1 MTESCQPTEGSSARG
16 SVVSLVV
23 PLVVLAAA
31 TLGAIFGGP
40 EMPDRTSA
48 VLFAASTC
56 GVGSVAA
63 WAVSQPRRT
72 SPAGRVAAPL
82 AATSLR
88 LAPALVALGWLQTS
102 GSTLAAS
109 GAGGYLVS
117 FYLATLAADVIRT
130 IMVSR
135 DGARRRGGIE
145 TN

>member
-31 TLGAIFGGP
+31 VLAALVSGP
-40 EMPDRTSA
+40 PPPDGQSA
-48 VLFAASTC
+48 VLFAAAVC
-56 GVGSVAA
+56 GVGCVAA
-63 WAVSQPRRT
+63 WAVNQPRRT

-88 LAPALVALGWLQTS
+88 LAPALVALGWLQAS
-102 GSTLAAS
+102 GGGLAAS
-109 GAGGYLVS
+109 GAGGYLVG

-130 IMVSR
+130 IMVAR
-135 DGARRRGGIE
+135 DEARRRGGIE

>member
-1 MTESCQPTEGSSARG
+1 MKESCQPTEGSSARG
-16 SVVSLVV
+16 IVVSLVV
-23 PLVVLAAA
+23 PLGVLAAA
-31 TLGAIFGGP
+31 ACAALVSGP
-40 EMPDRTSA
+40 PTPDGKSA
-48 VLFAASTC
+48 VLFAAGVC

-63 WAVSQPRRT
+63 WAVSQPRLT

-130 IMVSR
+130 IMMSR
-135 DGARRRGGIE
+135 DGARRRGDIE